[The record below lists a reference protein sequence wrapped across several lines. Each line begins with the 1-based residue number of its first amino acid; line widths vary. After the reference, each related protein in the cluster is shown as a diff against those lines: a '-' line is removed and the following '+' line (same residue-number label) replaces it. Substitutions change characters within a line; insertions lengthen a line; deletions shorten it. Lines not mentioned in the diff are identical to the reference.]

1 MRRLQYFL
9 LALAAASVGAVWFAS
24 TRQAQRPADAAVL
37 SVHATFY
44 PLAEAARRIG
54 GARVRVETLTPP
66 GAEPHDYEPSSRD
79 IASIGSGGVFVM
91 NGGVDAW
98 ADRIL
103 PDLRARGTIVVRAA
117 DALPEI
123 SKDPHVWLD
132 PIRAKTIGERVRD
145 ALAEADPAH
154 AADYRA
160 NAETYLGELDAL
172 DRAYEDGLKACG
184 LRTVISSHATLGYL
198 AARYG
203 FSAIAIAGL
212 EPDEEPSPRQMAEIA
227 DAAKKAGVKH
237 IFFETLVS
245 PKLSEAIASEIGA
258 ETLVFDPVEGLSE
271 EAMASGEDYFSL
283 MDANLGALRTA
294 MACK

>member
-103 PDLRARGTIVVRAA
+103 PDLRAR
-117 DALPEI
+117 
-123 SKDPHVWLD
+123 
-132 PIRAKTIGERVRD
+132 
-145 ALAEADPAH
+145 
-154 AADYRA
+154 
-160 NAETYLGELDAL
+160 
-172 DRAYEDGLKACG
+172 
-184 LRTVISSHATLGYL
+184 
-198 AARYG
+198 ARRNDCKRQ
-203 FSAIAIAGL
+203 SA
-212 EPDEEPSPRQMAEIA
+212 Q
-227 DAAKKAGVKH
+227 
-237 IFFETLVS
+237 
-245 PKLSEAIASEIGA
+245 
-258 ETLVFDPVEGLSE
+258 
-271 EAMASGEDYFSL
+271 
-283 MDANLGALRTA
+283 
-294 MACK
+294 